1 MNRVR
6 EARPEAGVY
15 KIEKLIGHGR
25 TARVYRA
32 YREDSRGHSRIAVA
46 LKVLK
51 AETDV
56 SSLRRELE
64 TLARVNS
71 PHCVRVFGWE
81 NLDEGCALVL
91 EWIDGTSLL
100 SLVRRSRVDSEL
112 IDEIV
117 AQVQEGLRALNACGL
132 HHGDLSPA
140 NILIDRSGCAKLVD
154 FATAPFEPG
163 VAHGT
168 PAYMAPELW
177 RGEPTSAHADLFA
190 LGMIER
196 DLRSGFKDFSDR
208 PTECRARCLTSIG
221 DGLLAL
227 EPSERRAKSLV
238 SCETKRARLAALV
251 EEILS
256 SRPPARVETAILSQ
270 FGKTRPRL
278 SPLAASI
285 LAIFSLTTLAVEARA
300 PRASTLPESSL
311 AIRTHHWLEASLNGR
326 ALGFAPI
333 EVRGLP
339 AGRYKLTWKT
349 AREAGER
356 FVELEPGTEL
366 RLSEADLMGSV
377 R

>member
-1 MNRVR
+1 MTRPR
-6 EARPEAGVY
+6 EARPEAGIY
-15 KIEKLIGHGR
+15 KIERLVGHGR

-56 SSLRRELE
+56 SSLRRELD
-64 TLARVNS
+64 TLTRVNS

-81 NLDEGCALVL
+81 NLNEGCTLVL

-100 SLVRRSRVDSEL
+100 SLARRSRLGDEL
-112 IDEIV
+112 IDEV
-117 AQVQEGLRALNACGL
+117 LAQVQEGLRALNACGL

-140 NILIDRSGCAKLVD
+140 NILIDRTGCAKLVD

-177 RGEPTSAHADLFA
+177 RGQPTSAQSDLFA

-196 DLRSGFKDFSDR
+196 DLRLEFKDYSDQ
-208 PTECRARCLTSIG
+208 PAECRARSFSSIG
-221 DGLLAL
+221 EGLLAL
-227 EPSERRAKSLV
+227 EPGDRRPRPLA
-238 SCETKRARLAALV
+238 SCETKRSRLAALV
-251 EEILS
+251 EEVMA
-256 SRPPARVETAILSQ
+256 SRPPSRIETAILAAPVEPRW
-270 FGKTRPRL
+270 RPR
-278 SPLAASI
+278 PLAASMV
-285 LAIFSLTTLAVEARA
+285 AIFTLTTMAVEARA
-300 PRASTLPESSL
+300 PRASTSPGSSI
-311 AIRTHHWLEASLNGR
+311 AIRAHHWLEATLNGR
-326 ALGFAPI
+326 ALGYAPI
-333 EVRGLP
+333 DVRGLP
-339 AGRYKLTWKT
+339 PGRYKLAWKT

-356 FVELEPGTEL
+356 FVELKPGAEL
-366 RLSEADLMGSV
+366 RLSEADLVGSL